1 MPSKEKLSRD
11 VLDARLRIIHAKSP
25 KAGQLLAI
33 ETLFNEEKDVIL
45 IARTGYK
52 KSMIFHSV
60 SALKEDIMTL
70 MIMPLLALEE
80 NQKSAKLP

>member
-45 IARTGYK
+45 ISPLVAIAIDDVLPRT
-52 KSMIFHSV
+52 
-60 SALKEDIMTL
+60 AL
-70 MIMPLLALEE
+70 PLDRTRGTE
-80 NQKSAKLP
+80 